1 MKTLASLDLLNA
13 WEQGLGRG
21 AAERALILL
30 RLAAGSEEPA
40 AKEAGTDPARWP
52 VGQRDAYLLD
62 LRESVF
68 GSQVDGV
75 ASCPECGVQQEFR
88 MAVNQLRVA
97 PPQGAAHLALTS
109 GEYQVEF
116 RLPDSLDL
124 CELESDAGLEDDLSL
139 RLLQSCVMNATAADQ
154 PVAAVDL
161 PDDVVQQISER
172 MSQADPQADINLSL
186 ECPECSHRWSEPFDI
201 ASFLFTELSAWASRT
216 LFDVHQLAAAYGW
229 SETESLSMSPRRRG
243 FYLEMI
249 AG

>member
-30 RLAAGSEEPA
+30 RLV
-40 AKEAGTDPARWP
+40 AGTSENDPARWP
-52 VGQRDAYLLD
+52 IGQRDACLLD

-68 GSQVDGV
+68 GQQVDGI

-88 MAVNQLRVA
+88 LPVSQLRIARPESNAV
-97 PPQGAAHLALTS
+97 LALVS
-109 GEYQVEF
+109 GDYQVDF

-124 CELESDAGLEDDLSL
+124 CQLEADAGTESDPSL
-139 RLLQSCVMNATAADQ
+139 RLLQNCVTSATAGDQ
-154 PVAAVDL
+154 RVAAADL
-161 PDDVVQQISER
+161 PQDLVQQISEK
-172 MSQADPQADINLSL
+172 MAQADPQADVTLSL
-186 ECPECSHRWSEPFDI
+186 ECPDCSHRWSEPFDI
-201 ASFLFTELSAWASRT
+201 ASFLWTELGAWASRT

-229 SETESLSMSPRRRG
+229 SEAESLSMSPRRRG

>member
-30 RLAAGSEEPA
+30 RLAAGEEA
-40 AKEAGTDPARWP
+40 SQKDPARWP
-52 VGQRDAYLLD
+52 IGQRDARLLD

-68 GSQVDGV
+68 GQQVDGI
-75 ASCPECGVQQEFR
+75 ASCPECGAQQEFR
-88 MAVNQLRVA
+88 VPVGQLRVTG
-97 PPQGAAHLALTS
+97 PESGAELALVS
-109 GEYQVEF
+109 GDYQVDF

-124 CELESDAGLEDDLSL
+124 CELEADCAEGDLSL
-139 RLLQSCVMNATAADQ
+139 RLLQSCVTKVMAGDQ
-154 PVAAVDL
+154 RVAAVNLPEDL
-161 PDDVVQQISER
+161 VQQISER

-186 ECPECSHRWSEPFDI
+186 ECPDCSHRWSEPFDI
-201 ASFLFTELSAWASRT
+201 ASFLWTELSAWASRT

-229 SETESLSMSPRRRG
+229 SEAESLSMTPRRRG

>member
-13 WEQGLGRG
+13 WEQGLRRG

-30 RLAAGSEEPA
+30 RLAAGT
-40 AKEAGTDPARWP
+40 EANDPALWP
-52 VGQRDAYLLD
+52 IGQRDACLLD

-68 GSQVDGV
+68 GQQVDGV

-88 MAVNQLRVA
+88 MPVAQLRVA
-97 PPQGAAHLALTS
+97 RLECDRELALVS
-109 GEYQVEF
+109 GDYQVDF

-124 CELESDAGLEDDLSL
+124 CELEADAGAEGDLSL
-139 RLLQSCVMNATAADQ
+139 RLLRSCVTNATAGDQ
-154 PVAAVDL
+154 PVAAADL
-161 PDDVVQQISER
+161 PGYVVQQISE
-172 MSQADPQADINLSL
+172 PQAEIDLSL
-186 ECPECSHRWSEPFDI
+186 DCPGCSHRWSEPFDI
-201 ASFLFTELSAWASRT
+201 ASFLWTEVSAWASRT

-229 SETESLSMSPRRRG
+229 SEAESLAMTPRRRG

>member
-30 RLAAGSEEPA
+30 RLAAGAETSEN
-40 AKEAGTDPARWP
+40 DPARWP
-52 VGQRDAYLLD
+52 IGQRDACLLD

-68 GSQVDGV
+68 GQQVDGV
-75 ASCPECGVQQEFR
+75 VSCPECGVQQEFQ
-88 MAVNQLRVA
+88 MPVGELRVA
-97 PPQGAAHLALTS
+97 RPESGAEMALVS
-109 GEYQVEF
+109 GDYHVDF

-124 CELESDAGLEDDLSL
+124 CELEADGAEGNLSL
-139 RLLQSCVMNATAADQ
+139 RLLQNCVTNVMAGDRCL
-154 PVAAVDL
+154 AAVDL
-161 PDDVVQQISER
+161 PEDLVQQISER
-172 MSQADPQADINLSL
+172 MSQTDPQADINLSL
-186 ECPECSHRWSEPFDI
+186 ECPGCSHRWSEPFDI
-201 ASFLFTELSAWASRT
+201 ASFFWIELSAWASRT

-229 SETESLSMSPRRRG
+229 SEAESLAMSPRRRG

>member
-13 WEQGLGRG
+13 WEQGLDQG

-30 RLAAGSEEPA
+30 RLAAGTSEN
-40 AKEAGTDPARWP
+40 DPARWP
-52 VGQRDAYLLD
+52 IGQRDACLLD

-68 GSQVDGV
+68 GQQVDGI

-88 MAVNQLRVA
+88 MPVGQLRMER
-97 PPQGAAHLALTS
+97 PESGTELALVN
-109 GEYQVEF
+109 GDYRVDF

-124 CELESDAGLEDDLSL
+124 CELEANSGAERDLSL
-139 RLLQSCVMNATAADQ
+139 RLLQSCVTSATAGDQ
-154 PVAAVDL
+154 PLAAADL
-161 PDDVVQQISER
+161 PEDLVRQISEQ
-172 MSQADPQADINLSL
+172 MAQADPQADVTLSL
-186 ECPECSHRWSEPFDI
+186 ECPDCSHRWSEPFDI
-201 ASFLFTELSAWASRT
+201 ASFLWTELSAWASRT

-229 SETESLSMSPRRRG
+229 SEAESLSMSPRRRG

>member
-30 RLAAGSEEPA
+30 RLAAGA
-40 AKEAGTDPARWP
+40 EANDPARWP
-52 VGQRDAYLLD
+52 IGHRDACLLD

-68 GSQVDGV
+68 GQQVDGI

-88 MAVNQLRVA
+88 MPVGQLRVA
-97 PPQGAAHLALTS
+97 QPDTGAELALVN
-109 GEYQVEF
+109 GEFQVAF

-124 CELESDAGLEDDLSL
+124 CELEANAGAEDDVSL
-139 RLLQSCVMNATAADQ
+139 RLLQSCVTNATAGDRA
-154 PVAAVDL
+154 VAAADL
-161 PDDVVQQISER
+161 PAELVQQISER
-172 MSQADPQADINLSL
+172 MAQADPQADVSLSL
-186 ECPECSHRWSEPFDI
+186 ECADCSHRWSEPFDI
-201 ASFLFTELSAWASRT
+201 ASFLWTELSAWASRT

-229 SETESLSMSPRRRG
+229 SEAESLSMTPRRRG